1 MAHYTLLKRDGESL
15 GSTELLGL
23 DWQAGDII
31 YRGSQPNLR
40 VVDVLPSDDPERF
53 AVLMVEET

>member
-1 MAHYTLLKRDGESL
+1 MAHYIVVLEDATAL
-15 GSTELLGL
+15 GSTELLRM
-23 DWQAGDII
+23 DWLPGDLI
-31 YRGSQPNLR
+31 YRGGDSNLR